1 MKATNYRK
9 IKQMETQNT
18 NVTYYKRIVM
28 WANYAKSKQNQKLQ
42 NVPFQKNRF
51 FNILCRIRYQTQ
63 LQTGL
68 TTPYHERTKNV
79 P

>member
-9 IKQMETQNT
+9 IEQMETQNT

-42 NVPFQKNRF
+42 NVPFQKKW
-51 FNILCRIRYQTQ
+51 ILQNYVQNSLPNPGTDWINNT
-63 LQTGL
+63 
-68 TTPYHERTKNV
+68 V